1 MLSSLGTF
9 ASTSVLIYILPGT
22 HPDLTL
28 ETTPLQLNMG
38 EKVVLTSHIAA
49 SRGMNVNMN
58 CSAFWFVFISFPSP
72 T

>member
-49 SRGMNVNMN
+49 SRGMNMN